1 MNPSPQQ
8 IRPQG
13 SIRGMAAF
21 TLPEFMVTMVIF
33 IFVIGGVIASHIYGL
48 KMFQLSRSKLG
59 ASDEARRAV
68 GLLTEE
74 IRTAKTIKIGTG
86 NLGSFVGIAA
96 GSAQRGNSIQIYPTS
111 ATNAF
116 VRYFW
121 DGSDR
126 RLKRTT
132 NGLNYASVVANA
144 VSNTVVFAAEDHL
157 GNTLTNNQ
165 NNRVIGLT
173 LQFYQLQY
181 PAVAIGAGGLYDFYQ
196 LRTRITRRSLE

>member
-1 MNPSPQQ
+1 MNISPRQA
-8 IRPQG
+8 PLQG

-48 KMFQLSRSKLG
+48 KMFQLARSKLG

-68 GLLTEE
+68 GMLTEE

-86 NLGSFVGIAA
+86 GLGSFVGIAT
-96 GSAQRGNSIQIYPTS
+96 GSAQRGNAIQIYPTS

-116 VRYFW
+116 IRYFW

-181 PAVAIGAGGLYDFYQ
+181 PAVAIGSGGLYDFYQ